1 MPVSIPRQAAVLA
14 LCALA
19 TSVLP
24 IPGWSRTSPPT
35 PSESAEV
42 ALSWLRS
49 GATAPRR
56 VSYEGTKSITVWGG
70 QVQASQVQIYH
81 AAPDQTR
88 LEYLPA
94 GNQPKRIVIIKGR
107 TLLEYNPARNEIIER
122 PAPEADEER
131 LTRDVLPHILSSYN
145 VSFGGMEAVAGRAA
159 RVINVEGKFAGR
171 PSLRIWVDRDRRLIL
186 RFERYKADG
195 TLQETSAFL
204 NIQYDP
210 TFAQDLFTVPAPQ
223 GTQVRQQGRP
233 RSLSLDEIA
242 RRVGFTPQVP
252 SRLPSGFHLT
262 HSVVRVVQGQPAAVF
277 VYTDGVSN
285 LTLFES
291 RGAKAQPRGR
301 AVRIGPVEGTIA
313 LQGPLT
319 VLHWNGRGIS
329 YTLVGDL
336 PQDELVQVAASV
348 PPVSGFHPSWRGHV
362 RAAIASLV
370 RGSLAEAAEASP
382 HVPAGPHVA
391 AQPVPAAARPISPYI
406 TNDTHP
412 TGHGL
417 VVEEMQLWRALER
430 TGLAPLVVKVAV
442 ASDGVAGFSDG
453 QAGRLAWIWF
463 VYGMDWTGGA
473 EAIVRE
479 VQENARALAATAF
492 RTNPRIDQVVLTGQY
507 QMRGPFDVRRT
518 DVTFTARLHREVWAV
533 EPDDLE
539 AELAL
544 AQAGDVWYSPQLKA
558 GDLMMRHARVHEP
571 RRVPRASRRGATPGD
586 RSVEAAERFQGTIGQ
601 RIVETKRRL
610 DGILFGMESQGR
622 LWRGNPRRREI
633 ALTFDDG
640 PNPVATPLL
649 LSVLRRFGVRATF
662 FVVGERAVPY
672 PYLLKQMVA
681 EGHEVGDHTF
691 HHPKLTTVDASTM
704 RAEIVSTAEVL
715 VPLAGAPRWFR
726 PPGGDY
732 DVSVVNAARESGMGL
747 AMWTVN
753 SGDWASPAPKALV
766 DRVLARAEP
775 GGIVLLHDGTLATV
789 RALPAII
796 AELRRRGYEL
806 VTLSDLARN
815 AESHG

>member
-1 MPVSIPRQAAVLA
+1 VPVWIPRQAAVLA

-19 TSVLP
+19 TSVLSS
-24 IPGWSRTSPPT
+24 PGWSRSSQPIQP
-35 PSESAEV
+35 ENAEV

-70 QVQASQVQIYH
+70 QVQAAQVQIYH

-94 GNQPKRIVIIKGR
+94 GSQPKRIVIIKGR
-107 TLLEYNPARNEIIER
+107 TLIEYNAARNQIIER
-122 PAPEADEER
+122 PAPEPDEER
-131 LTRDVLPHILSSYN
+131 LTRDVLPRILSSYN
-145 VSFGGMEAVAGRAA
+145 VSFGGVEAVAGRPA
-159 RVINVEGKFAGR
+159 RVINVESKFAGR
-171 PSLRIWVDRDRRLIL
+171 PSLRIWIDRERRLIL

-195 TLQETSAFL
+195 TLQELSAFL
-204 NIQYDP
+204 SIQYDP
-210 TFAQDLFTVPAPQ
+210 AFAADLFMVPAPQ
-223 GTQVRQQGRP
+223 GTQVQQQGRP
-233 RSLSLDEIA
+233 RRLSLDEIA

-252 SRLPSGFHLT
+252 SHLPSGFQLT
-262 HSVVRVVQGQPAAVF
+262 HSGVREIQRQPAAVF
-277 VYTDGVSN
+277 VYSDGVSS

-291 RGAKAQPRGR
+291 RGPKAPPRGR
-301 AVRIGPVEGTIA
+301 AVRIGSVEGIVTP
-313 LQGPLT
+313 QGAAT

-348 PPVSGFHPSWRGHV
+348 PQVTGRRDVWPRL
-362 RAAIASLV
+362 AAVVGAFGLAS
-370 RGSLAEAAEASP
+370 AEAAQLSPQTLASAPASP
-382 HVPAGPHVA
+382 QPVAAA
-391 AQPVPAAARPISPYI
+391 AQPVSPYI

-412 TGHGL
+412 TGYDR
-417 VVEEMQLWRALER
+417 VVEEMQLWRALEQA
-430 TGLAPLVVKVAV
+430 GLAPLVVKVAV
-442 ASDGVAGFSDG
+442 AGDGGPGFSEG

-473 EAIVRE
+473 AAIVRE
-479 VQENARALAATAF
+479 VQEDARALAATAF

-507 QMRGPFDVRRT
+507 QVRGPFDVRRT
-518 DVTFTARLHREVWAV
+518 DVTFSARLHRAVWAA
-533 EPDDLE
+533 EPEDLE
-539 AELAL
+539 AEVAL
-544 AQAGDVWYSPQLKA
+544 AQAGDVWYSQELKA
-558 GDLMMRHARVHEP
+558 GDVTTRHARVHEP
-571 RRVPRASRRGATPGD
+571 RRAPRASRRAASPGD
-586 RSVEAAERFQGTIGQ
+586 RSVEAAEHFHGTIAQ
-601 RIVETKRRL
+601 RVVETKRRL

-622 LWRGNPRRREI
+622 LWRGNPRRREM

-649 LSVLRRFGVRATF
+649 LSVLRRFGVHATF

-672 PYLLKQMVA
+672 PYLIKQLVA
-681 EGHEVGDHTF
+681 DGHEVGDHTF

-704 RAEIVSTAEVL
+704 RAELASTAEVIG
-715 VPLAGAPRWFR
+715 PLAGRPRWFR

-732 DVSVVNAARESGMGL
+732 DMRVVDAAQQSGMGL

-775 GGIVLLHDGTLATV
+775 GAIVLMHDGTLATV

-796 AELRRRGYEL
+796 VELRRRGYDL
-806 VTLSDLARN
+806 VTLSDLARS
-815 AESHG
+815 AEPHD